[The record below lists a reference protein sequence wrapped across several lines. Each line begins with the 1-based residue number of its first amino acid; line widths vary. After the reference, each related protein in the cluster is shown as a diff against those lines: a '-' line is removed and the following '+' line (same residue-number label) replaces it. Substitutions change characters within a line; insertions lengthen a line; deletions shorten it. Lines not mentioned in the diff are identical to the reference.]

1 MATQKKTTRAKSKSK
16 AKSKQQSSSF
26 AYTGELIALVITVFL
41 VIGMFSLGSVG
52 QKIAETYQYL
62 FGMFYLLFMAFTILV
77 TWLIARHKHK
87 IQLTK
92 FSWGVVAV
100 FIALFFAV
108 GLQYSTNA
116 TNDFMSAYR
125 AYTAGQG
132 SIWRLGPGFLM
143 VQLETF
149 LFQTVTHFGVIII
162 VGALLALAYYL
173 IFDQSLAEHVEIGA
187 KKAGTRVKEYYDDYK
202 VERDEYRAQVVQQ
215 QEKKR
220 PSQVF
225 QKIDNI
231 AKKQKINEMQSFD
244 DEITPKQEESFF
256 EKTLDL
262 LPFLRKTQYRDFPE
276 IDEHVENQAAEQEV
290 KANIFN
296 YEPEHIEI
304 ETEPSVGTVE
314 AMNLV
319 APPVEEI
326 QAPPIGELGVPNK
339 ADDARY
345 VGNFQSTPTF
355 EKSEYQDEK
364 YKLPSH
370 SMLKFPPKSS
380 GGNRKAQARE
390 NVARLEQT
398 FRNFNLK
405 VSVSDVN
412 IGPTVT
418 QYEVVPEPG
427 VKVSRIVNLSDD
439 LALALAAKQIRIEAP
454 IPGKSAIG
462 IEVPNLDTQ
471 MVSLRE
477 LLEEAPIDDRKLLVG
492 LGRDVSGQIITAE
505 LNKMP
510 HVLVAGSTGSGKS
523 VCINTM
529 ITSVLMRAKP
539 SEVKFLLID
548 PKKVELTLFDAL
560 PHLLAPVVTDPKKAA
575 VALKKVV
582 VEMEERYDLFAEN
595 GVKNIE
601 GYNQKITSGAIQNEK
616 MPFIVVVIDELAD
629 LMLVASREVEDS
641 IMRLAQ
647 MARAAGIHMI
657 IATQRPSVDVITG
670 VIKSNIPSRIAFG
683 VSSQIDSR
691 TILDMGGA
699 EKLLGK
705 GDMLYFPTGQ
715 PMPLRVQ
722 GAYLGEDE
730 IQKVVAF
737 IKKQA
742 TTQYRD
748 DLVNIEVPNSD
759 ESSGNSFDDNDP
771 LFEEAIAFVRETQK
785 ASASLLQRRFR
796 VGYNRAARMIDDME
810 AQGIISASDG
820 SKPREVIG

>member
-1 MATQKKTTRAKSKSK
+1 MASNHKRKKQPPKMKKKTTPA
-16 AKSKQQSSSF
+16 F
-26 AYTGELIALVITVFL
+26 VGEIIALILTIVLI
-41 VIGMFSLGSVG
+41 IGMFSLGFFG
-52 QKIAETYQYL
+52 QQIAYLYQFL
-62 FGMFYLLFMAFTILV
+62 FGMFYLFFMILTIVL
-77 TWLIARHKHK
+77 TWLIVRQKKK
-87 IQLTK
+87 IKLTK
-92 FSWGVVAV
+92 VAWGIILIFV
-100 FIALFFAV
+100 ALFFAS

-116 TNDFMSAYR
+116 SQDFLKFYNEYR
-125 AYTAGQG
+125 NGNG
-132 SIWRLGPGFLM
+132 SVFNLGPGYIL

-149 LFQTVTHFGVIII
+149 LFQTVTHIGVIVI
-162 VGALLALAYYL
+162 VIGLLSLAYYC
-173 IFDQSLAEHVEIGA
+173 IFDRSVADHIEKGA

-202 VERDEYRAQVVQQ
+202 VERQIKQEQVVVS
-215 QEKKR
+215 KKR
-220 PSQVF
+220 DRPIF

-231 AKKQKINEMQSFD
+231 AKKKKINDMQTFD
-244 DEITPKQEESFF
+244 DQESRKQQSDNFLER
-256 EKTLDL
+256 TLDL
-262 LPFLRKTQYRDFPE
+262 LPFLRKVQYKDFPE
-276 IDEHVENQAAEQEV
+276 IDEVDENITKTTEV

-296 YEPEHIEI
+296 YEPEHSV
-304 ETEPSVGTVE
+304 EPELIDMPVFTQSPLVGENSVHQEVIDT
-314 AMNLV
+314 
-319 APPVEEI
+319 
-326 QAPPIGELGVPNK
+326 
-339 ADDARY
+339 RY
-345 VGNFQSTPTF
+345 VGNLKSTPTF
-355 EKSEYQDEK
+355 EKSEYNEEQ
-364 YKLPSH
+364 YQLPRNT
-370 SMLKFPPKSS
+370 MLKFPPKSN
-380 GGNRKAQARE
+380 GGNRKTLAAQ
-390 NVARLEQT
+390 NVERLEQT
-398 FRNFNLK
+398 FKNFNLK

-427 VKVSRIVNLSDD
+427 VKVSKIVNLSDD

-462 IEVPNLDTQ
+462 IEVPNLESQ

-477 LLEEAPIDDRKLLVG
+477 LLEDAPIDDRKLLVG

-510 HVLVAGSTGSGKS
+510 HVLVAGATGSGKS

-548 PKKVELTLFDAL
+548 PKKVELTLFDEL

-582 VEMEERYDLFAEN
+582 VEMEERYNLFADN

-601 GYNQKITSGAIQNEK
+601 GYNQKVSNGNISGEK

-647 MARAAGIHMI
+647 MARASGIHMI

-730 IQKVVAF
+730 IQKIVTF

-742 TTQYRD
+742 STQYREDLLYIDVSQSD
-748 DLVNIEVPNSD
+748 DINN
-759 ESSGNSFDDNDP
+759 GNNANEDDP
-771 LFEEAIAFVRETQK
+771 LFEEAIAFVRDTNK

-810 AQGIISASDG
+810 SRGIISPSDG

>member
-1 MATQKKTTRAKSKSK
+1 MAQVKRKPTKKKTTHSTK
-16 AKSKQQSSSF
+16 KQVAPSF
-26 AYTGELIALVITVFL
+26 VGEIIALGITVII
-41 VIGMFSLGSVG
+41 VIGMFSLGFVG
-52 QKIAETYQYL
+52 QKVAQTYQFL
-62 FGMFYLLFMAFTILV
+62 FGMFYLLFMIFTIILAWMIV
-77 TWLIARHKHK
+77 RHKQR
-87 IQLTK
+87 IRLTK
-92 FSWGVVAV
+92 MAWGIIIV
-100 FIALFFAV
+100 FIALFFSS
-108 GLQYSTNA
+108 GLQYSVSANQDFLNYYNA
-116 TNDFMSAYR
+116 YLNG
-125 AYTAGQG
+125 TAPLFT
-132 SIWRLGPGFLM
+132 LGPGYLM
-143 VQLETF
+143 AQLETL
-149 LFQTVTHFGVIII
+149 LFQTVTHLGVIII
-162 VGALLALAYYL
+162 VIGLLAVAYYL
-173 IFDQSLAEHVEIGA
+173 IFNRSVAEHIETGA
-187 KKAGTRVKEYYDDYK
+187 KKASIRVKGYYEDYK
-202 VERDEYRAQVVQQ
+202 VERQLREEQLPKKQVDA
-215 QEKKR
+215 
-220 PSQVF
+220 PIF

-231 AKKQKINEMQSFD
+231 AKNKKINDMQTFD
-244 DEITPKQEESFF
+244 DAPVQASDSFLD
-256 EKTLDL
+256 KTLDI
-262 LPFLRKTQYRDFPE
+262 LPFLRKAQYKDFPE
-276 IDEHVENQAAEQEV
+276 VDEGITDVPELPDEIGQS
-290 KANIFN
+290 KTNIFN
-296 YEPEHIEI
+296 YEPDHIAE
-304 ETEPSVGTVE
+304 EEENG
-314 AMNLV
+314 
-319 APPVEEI
+319 APVPIPIDE
-326 QAPPIGELGVPNK
+326 IGELHR
-339 ADDARY
+339 AEDARY
-345 VGNFQSTPTF
+345 VGNFKSTPTF
-355 EKSEYQDEK
+355 EQSTYNESQYQ
-364 YKLPSH
+364 LPSNT
-370 SMLKFPPKSS
+370 MLKFPQKSS
-380 GGNRKAQARE
+380 GGNRKTIAAQ
-390 NVARLEQT
+390 NVKRLEQT
-398 FRNFNLK
+398 FKNFNLK
-405 VSVSDVN
+405 VSVSEVN

-439 LALALAAKQIRIEAP
+439 LALSLAAKQIRIEAP

-477 LLEEAPIDDRKLLVG
+477 LLEDAPIDERKLLVG

-510 HVLVAGSTGSGKS
+510 HVLVAGATGSGKS

-548 PKKVELTLFDAL
+548 PKKVELTMFDAL

-582 VEMEERYDLFAEN
+582 VEMEERYNLFADN

-601 GYNQKITSGAIQNEK
+601 GYNQKVERKEIQDER

-730 IQKVVAF
+730 IQKVVHF
-737 IKKQA
+737 IKQQA
-742 TTQYRD
+742 STQYRE
-748 DLVNIEVPNSD
+748 DLVHIDIPQSD
-759 ESSGNSFDDNDP
+759 ESTGNNSGNEDDP

-810 AQGIISASDG
+810 ARGIISASDG

>member
-1 MATQKKTTRAKSKSK
+1 
-16 AKSKQQSSSF
+16 
-26 AYTGELIALVITVFL
+26 
-41 VIGMFSLGSVG
+41 
-52 QKIAETYQYL
+52 
-62 FGMFYLLFMAFTILV
+62 
-77 TWLIARHKHK
+77 
-87 IQLTK
+87 
-92 FSWGVVAV
+92 
-100 FIALFFAV
+100 
-108 GLQYSTNA
+108 
-116 TNDFMSAYR
+116 
-125 AYTAGQG
+125 
-132 SIWRLGPGFLM
+132 
-143 VQLETF
+143 QLETL
-149 LFQTVTHFGVIII
+149 LFQTITHIGVVI
-162 VGALLALAYYL
+162 VVIGLLSLSYYL
-173 IFDQSLAEHVEIGA
+173 IFNRSVADHIETGA
-187 KKAGTRVKEYYDDYK
+187 KKAGTRVKGYYDDYK
-202 VERDEYRAQVVQQ
+202 IERQLKEEQRVV
-215 QEKKR
+215 KIHDG
-220 PSQVF
+220 PVF
-225 QKIDNI
+225 QKIDDI
-231 AKKQKINEMQSFD
+231 AKNKKINDMQTFD
-244 DEITPKQEESFF
+244 DEMPRQSESFLD
-256 EKTLDL
+256 KTLDL
-262 LPFLRKTQYRDFPE
+262 LPFLRKAQYKNFPE
-276 IDEHVENQAAEQEV
+276 IDEVVANENDTADV

-296 YEPEHIEI
+296 YEPDHVIE
-304 ETEPSVGTVE
+304 E
-314 AMNLV
+314 MNDELEMENTTTPFLDEV
-319 APPVEEI
+319 APQVIAE
-326 QAPPIGELGVPNK
+326 
-339 ADDARY
+339 DSRY
-345 VGNFQSTPTF
+345 VGNFKSTPTF
-355 EKSEYQDEK
+355 EASTYDEAN
-364 YKLPSH
+364 YRLPSN

-380 GGNRKAQARE
+380 GGNRKTIAAQ
-390 NVARLEQT
+390 NVERLEQT
-398 FRNFNLK
+398 FKNFNLK

-412 IGPTVT
+412 IGPSVT

-477 LLEEAPIDDRKLLVG
+477 LLEDAPIDNRKLLVG

-510 HVLVAGSTGSGKS
+510 HVLVAGATGSGKS

-529 ITSVLMRAKP
+529 ITSVLMRSKP

-548 PKKVELTLFDAL
+548 PKKVELTMFDAL

-582 VEMEERYDLFAEN
+582 VEMEERYNLFAEN

-601 GYNQKITSGAIQNEK
+601 GYNQKVENQAIQDEK

-730 IQKVVAF
+730 IQKVVTF

-742 TTQYRD
+742 STQYRE
-748 DLVNIEVPNSD
+748 DLVNIDVPQQDDMNGNNSA
-759 ESSGNSFDDNDP
+759 NDDDP
-771 LFEEAIAFVRETQK
+771 LFEEAIAFVRDTQK

-810 AQGIISASDG
+810 AKGIISASDG

>member
-1 MATQKKTTRAKSKSK
+1 MAAAKKRKKK
-16 AKSKQQSSSF
+16 AKSNNTSF
-26 AYTGELIALVITVFL
+26 SYTGEIVALLITVL
-41 VIGMFSLGSVG
+41 LIIGMFSLGFIG
-52 QKIAETYQYL
+52 QKIANTYQFL
-62 FGMFYLLFMAFTILV
+62 FGMFYHIFIIMTMV
-77 TWLIARHKHK
+77 GTWMVVRHKHR
-87 IQLTK
+87 IHLTK
-92 FSWGVVAV
+92 LAWGIIVI
-100 FIALFFAV
+100 FIAIFFAT

-116 TNDFMSAYR
+116 ASDFNNAYSAFVN
-125 AYTAGQG
+125 GKG
-132 SIWRLGPGFLM
+132 SLWQLGPGYLM
-143 VQLETF
+143 AQLEGL
-149 LFQTVTHFGVIII
+149 LFQTVTHFGVMII
-162 VGALLALAYYL
+162 VVALLVLAYYL
-173 IFDQSLAEHVEIGA
+173 IFEQSFAEHVETGA
-187 KKAGTRVKEYYDDYK
+187 KKAGTKVKEYYEDYK
-202 VERDEYRAQVVQQ
+202 VERQEYLETKKAQ
-215 QEKKR
+215 KK
-220 PSQVF
+220 PTQVF

-231 AKKQKINEMQSFD
+231 AKKEKLNEMQTFD
-244 DEITPKQEESFF
+244 DQKPVKAEESFL

-262 LPFLRKTQYRDFPE
+262 LPFLKKSHFKDFPE
-276 IDEHVENQAAEQEV
+276 VDEVYADEEQQEEI

-296 YEPEHIEI
+296 YEPEH
-304 ETEPSVGTVE
+304 
-314 AMNLV
+314 
-319 APPVEEI
+319 VEEI
-326 QAPPIGELGVPNK
+326 EEEDIPLDVNELNDLDKAETPLVGEVGQV
-339 ADDARY
+339 AQSTDSRY
-345 VGNFQSTPTF
+345 VGNFKSTPTF
-355 EKSEYQDEK
+355 EKNAYDDNK
-364 YKLPSH
+364 YKLPSNT
-370 SMLKFPPKSS
+370 MLKFPPKTN
-380 GGNRKAQARE
+380 GANRKAIASQ
-390 NVARLEQT
+390 NVERLEQT
-398 FRNFNLK
+398 FKNFNLK

-477 LLEEAPIDDRKLLVG
+477 LLEDAPIDDRKLLVG
-492 LGRDVSGQIITAE
+492 LGRDVSGKIMTAE

-510 HVLVAGSTGSGKS
+510 HVLVAGATGSGKS

-529 ITSVLMRAKP
+529 ITSVLMRSKP

-548 PKKVELTLFDAL
+548 PKKVELTLFDEL

-582 VEMEERYDLFAEN
+582 VEMEDRYNLFADN

-601 GYNQKITSGAIQNEK
+601 GYNQKIQSGAIKDEK

-742 TTQYRD
+742 TTQYRE
-748 DLVNIEVPNSD
+748 DLVNIDVPTSD
-759 ESSGNSFDDNDP
+759 ETSQNGFDDNDP
-771 LFEEAIAFVRETQK
+771 LFEEAVAFVRETKK

>member
-1 MATQKKTTRAKSKSK
+1 AAQ
-16 AKSKQQSSSF
+16 
-26 AYTGELIALVITVFL
+26 
-41 VIGMFSLGSVG
+41 
-52 QKIAETYQYL
+52 
-62 FGMFYLLFMAFTILV
+62 
-77 TWLIARHKHK
+77 
-87 IQLTK
+87 
-92 FSWGVVAV
+92 
-100 FIALFFAV
+100 
-108 GLQYSTNA
+108 N
-116 TNDFMSAYR
+116 
-125 AYTAGQG
+125 
-132 SIWRLGPGFLM
+132 
-143 VQLETF
+143 
-149 LFQTVTHFGVIII
+149 
-162 VGALLALAYYL
+162 
-173 IFDQSLAEHVEIGA
+173 VE
-187 KKAGTRVKEYYDDYK
+187 
-202 VERDEYRAQVVQQ
+202 
-215 QEKKR
+215 
-220 PSQVF
+220 
-225 QKIDNI
+225 
-231 AKKQKINEMQSFD
+231 
-244 DEITPKQEESFF
+244 
-256 EKTLDL
+256 
-262 LPFLRKTQYRDFPE
+262 
-276 IDEHVENQAAEQEV
+276 
-290 KANIFN
+290 
-296 YEPEHIEI
+296 
-304 ETEPSVGTVE
+304 
-314 AMNLV
+314 
-319 APPVEEI
+319 
-326 QAPPIGELGVPNK
+326 
-339 ADDARY
+339 
-345 VGNFQSTPTF
+345 
-355 EKSEYQDEK
+355 
-364 YKLPSH
+364 
-370 SMLKFPPKSS
+370 
-380 GGNRKAQARE
+380 
-390 NVARLEQT
+390 RLEQT
-398 FRNFNLK
+398 FKNFNLK

-427 VKVSRIVNLSDD
+427 VKVSKIVNLSDD

-462 IEVPNLDTQ
+462 IEVPNLESQ

-477 LLEEAPIDDRKLLVG
+477 LLEDAPIDDRKLLVG

-510 HVLVAGSTGSGKS
+510 HVLVAGATGSGKS

-548 PKKVELTLFDAL
+548 PKKVELTLFDEL

-582 VEMEERYDLFAEN
+582 VEMEERYNLFADN

-601 GYNQKITSGAIQNEK
+601 GYNQKVSNGNISGEK
-616 MPFIVVVIDELAD
+616 MPFIIVVIDELAD

-647 MARAAGIHMI
+647 MARASGIHMI

-730 IQKVVAF
+730 IQKIVTF

-742 TTQYRD
+742 STQYREDLLYIDVSQSD
-748 DLVNIEVPNSD
+748 DINN
-759 ESSGNSFDDNDP
+759 GNNANEDDP
-771 LFEEAIAFVRETQK
+771 LFEEAIAFVRDTNK

-810 AQGIISASDG
+810 SRGIISPSDG